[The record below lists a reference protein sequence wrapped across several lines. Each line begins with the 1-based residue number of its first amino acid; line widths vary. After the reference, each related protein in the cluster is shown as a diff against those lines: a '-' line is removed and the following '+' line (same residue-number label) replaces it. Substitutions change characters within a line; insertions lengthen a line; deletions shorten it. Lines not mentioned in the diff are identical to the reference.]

1 MYAANMN
8 GSLETIK
15 AYKRFSGFVLSLQQ
29 ISQNF
34 KIAVAVYSNTLSKP
48 LELLALK
55 SPLQK

>member
-1 MYAANMN
+1 MN